1 LIALGAGTVEFEEL
15 SGTTRTAREPE
26 LSAVQRAGNRFGV
39 AAVVFA
45 LLAALCTY
53 YSELESA
60 AWAFGPVGITLGGTG
75 FVRWLNG
82 EATNRDDA
90 LIGAG
95 LAYLVLMVLFFRL
108 AVAHPMPVA
117 PMP

>member
-1 LIALGAGTVEFEEL
+1 MSGA
-15 SGTTRTAREPE
+15 TRTARERG

-39 AAVVFA
+39 ASVVFA

-53 YSELESA
+53 YSDLEPV
-60 AWAFGPVGITLGGTG
+60 AWAFGPMGIALGGTG

-95 LAYLVLMVLFFRL
+95 LAYLVVMVLFFRL
-108 AVAHPMPVA
+108 SVAYPMPVP
-117 PMP
+117 PMS

>member
-1 LIALGAGTVEFEEL
+1 VEFEEL
-15 SGTTRTAREPE
+15 SGATRTARERK

-39 AAVVFA
+39 SAVVFA

-53 YSELESA
+53 YSELEPA
-60 AWAFGPVGITLGGTG
+60 AWAFGPVGIALGGTG

-95 LAYLVLMVLFFRL
+95 LAYLVVMVLFFRL
-108 AVAHPMPVA
+108 ALGYPMPVA

>member
-1 LIALGAGTVEFEEL
+1 VRRAQPGN
-15 SGTTRTAREPE
+15 
-26 LSAVQRAGNRFGV
+26 LSAVQR
-39 AAVVFA
+39 
-45 LLAALCTY
+45 
-53 YSELESA
+53 
-60 AWAFGPVGITLGGTG
+60 
-75 FVRWLNG
+75 NG

-95 LAYLVLMVLFFRL
+95 LAYLVVMVLFLRL

>member
-1 LIALGAGTVEFEEL
+1 MEFEEL

-60 AWAFGPVGITLGGTG
+60 AWAFGPVGIALGGTG

>member
-1 LIALGAGTVEFEEL
+1 VEFEEL
-15 SGTTRTAREPE
+15 SGATRTARGE

-53 YSELESA
+53 YSELEPA
-60 AWAFGPVGITLGGTG
+60 AWAFGPVGVALGGTG

-82 EATNRDDA
+82 EATNRDEA
-90 LIGAG
+90 LIGAA
-95 LAYLVLMVLFFRL
+95 LAFCVVMVLFFRL
-108 AVAHPMPVA
+108 AVAHPMPAA

>member
-1 LIALGAGTVEFEEL
+1 VEFEEL
-15 SGTTRTAREPE
+15 SGATGTAREPE
-26 LSAVQRAGNRFGV
+26 LSAVQR
-39 AAVVFA
+39 
-45 LLAALCTY
+45 
-53 YSELESA
+53 
-60 AWAFGPVGITLGGTG
+60 
-75 FVRWLNG
+75 NG

-95 LAYLVLMVLFFRL
+95 LAYRVVMVLFLRL